1 MNGVLEE
8 LKMMQTTTKKKQS
21 EGNDF
26 GKEVISSSEILG
38 TDEKVTAHQT
48 FSISALLIFEFR

>member
-8 LKMMQTTTKKKQS
+8 LKMMQTTTKKMQS

-48 FSISALLIFEFR
+48 FSISALLTF